1 MMVIMRRKNMM
12 VIMIMESCQKMMLC
26 YIWCYTLRQA
36 RGTGVGDHYQC
47 QACLFCHYT
56 THSSSYNIIIMQ
68 HHHHHKSKNKNIVT
82 VSSSLNNLNGW
93 VEDTIPTAINS
104 IPVHFDKTQP
114 KTWLHTSK
122 SYPPCARAGPAYYT
136 PLFPDGHHHDRVYD

>member
-1 MMVIMRRKNMM
+1 MINDVGGCDDDGDNEEEGYVRDDMM
-12 VIMIMESCQKMMLC
+12 VIMIVESCQKMMLC

-68 HHHHHKSKNKNIVT
+68 HHHHLKSKT
-82 VSSSLNNLNGW
+82 
-93 VEDTIPTAINS
+93 
-104 IPVHFDKTQP
+104 KT
-114 KTWLHTSK
+114 S
-122 SYPPCARAGPAYYT
+122 
-136 PLFPDGHHHDRVYD
+136 